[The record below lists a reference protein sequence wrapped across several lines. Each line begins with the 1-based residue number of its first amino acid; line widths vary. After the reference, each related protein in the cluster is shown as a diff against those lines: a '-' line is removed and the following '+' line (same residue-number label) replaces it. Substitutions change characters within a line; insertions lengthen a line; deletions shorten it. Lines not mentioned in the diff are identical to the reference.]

1 MFLKSKRFSFR
12 PKSLLFDLRSLSFL
26 TSSKI
31 PCDNVFFWIFWFGKC
46 GQIIGSMNIFFL
58 FHPYLKTTVIY
69 QDFLYLP
76 GFTIL
81 LGITF
86 KPEQDLLTVVFQ
98 GPKEAVIGLLFG
110 IAWAL
115 LVTLFPGKNLRIL
128 GLLERLYLLCKQ
140 DYILQCFHTFF
151 CTLMIKTLQGFK
163 F

>member
-1 MFLKSKRFSFR
+1 MA
-12 PKSLLFDLRSLSFL
+12 
-26 TSSKI
+26 I
-31 PCDNVFFWIFWFGKC
+31 
-46 GQIIGSMNIFFL
+46 NIFFSFIRISRPL
-58 FHPYLKTTVIY
+58 WFIKI
-69 QDFLYLP
+69 FFYLP

-163 F
+163 FSSVQRSAKMLTKYTSFNQSQDSRTAEI

>member
-1 MFLKSKRFSFR
+1 MWSNNWVRN
-12 PKSLLFDLRSLSFL
+12 
-26 TSSKI
+26 TV
-31 PCDNVFFWIFWFGKC
+31 NEHFFF
-46 GQIIGSMNIFFL
+46 
-58 FHPYLKTTVIY
+58 FHPYLKTTLIY
-69 QDFLYLP
+69 QEFFYLP